1 MISAAGRGLK
11 IRDDLLMGPG
21 SIETSAREDSTPGE
35 LSPSPNP
42 LVSPPRGDHDQSL
55 MIAGPDNPDPIS
67 QYVISNMGDTP

>member
-1 MISAAGRGLK
+1 MIAAAGRGLK
-11 IRDDLLMGPG
+11 IRDDLLGPA

-35 LSPSPNP
+35 LSSPSPNP

-67 QYVISNMGDTP
+67 QYVLSNMGDTP